1 MLNRRQLRIKV
12 LQALYAW
19 YQSGSKD
26 LVKGEKDLLFS
37 VNKIYELYL
46 FYLLVFDE
54 LVHLSNL
61 RHEERKAK
69 KLPTQQDLNPNL
81 KFISNKIFNS
91 IRNNPSLKDE
101 ATKRKLTWQNEQDLM
116 KKMLQ
121 QIMASEICEAYMSTD
136 SSVFSQDRDF
146 AVKIFTDHI
155 ANNELLLHHF
165 EEKSIFWMDD
175 IDLVC
180 SSVIKTIQS
189 ITESNLEGFPLLP
202 LYKDEKA
209 DKQYIIDLFRQT
221 IMTDEV
227 NEKLISSKAENWENE
242 RIATMDLLL
251 MKMAITEVRS
261 FNTIPVK
268 VTLNEYIEISKFYS
282 TPKSNGFINGILDKA
297 FIEMKAN
304 GDFKKVGRG
313 LLED

>member
-19 YQSGSKD
+19 YQSDSKD
-26 LVKGEKDLLFS
+26 LVKAEKDLLFS

-46 FYLLVFDE
+46 LYLLVFDE

-61 RHEERKAK
+61 RHEERKIK
-69 KLPTQQDLNPNL
+69 KLPTHQDLNPNL

-91 IRNNPSLKDE
+91 IRNNPQLKIE
-101 ATKRKLTWQNEQDLM
+101 ATKRKISWQNEQDLM

-121 QIMASEICEAYMSTD
+121 QIMASEICEAYMTTD
-136 SSVFSQDRDF
+136 TSVFSQDRDF
-146 AVKIFTDHI
+146 AVKIFTDYI

-165 EEKSIFWMDD
+165 EDKSIFWMDD
-175 IDLVC
+175 IDMVC

-189 ITESNLEGFPLLP
+189 ITESNMDDFPLLP

-251 MKMAITEVRS
+251 MKMAITEVRA